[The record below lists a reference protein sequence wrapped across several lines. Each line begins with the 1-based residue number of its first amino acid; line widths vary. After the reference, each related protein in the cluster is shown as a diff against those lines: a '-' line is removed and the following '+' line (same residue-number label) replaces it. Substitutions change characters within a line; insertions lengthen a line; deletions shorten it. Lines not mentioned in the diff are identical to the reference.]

1 MNKELIKSNLLFK
14 WITILSAYIFFLFFH
29 ILFFPFKINNRKIV
43 VCNFYGNGYGDNPKY
58 IVEELLKMK
67 KSLDIVWLV
76 SNKREY
82 KFPKGIRTVKIF
94 SIRSIYEFMTAKIWI
109 DNCRKYF
116 FYNLFKKKDTVY
128 IQTWHGGIGLKRA
141 EQEVENHLSKSYICS
156 AKHDSKMIDYFL
168 SGSKW
173 LSDDIKVNFWYDGK
187 IEETGLPRNDKL
199 INESK
204 VLKEKVYNFYKLNN
218 DMKIVLYAP
227 TFRQGNTKADFMDFA
242 KLKSA
247 LNEKFNK
254 EWIIFLRLHPNIKE
268 LKVDLPEYVINASF
282 YEDAQE
288 LLCAADILITDYSSI
303 MFDMML
309 LDKPV
314 FVYANDL
321 KKYTS
326 NRGLKFDLKKLPFS
340 YAENDFKLI
349 KNIEQFD
356 EKNFKKDLE
365 RFKEKLVLHE
375 NGTASVKVAFKILKI
390 MNTNSKNI

>member
-14 WITILSAYIFFLFFH
+14 WITILSAYIFFGFFH

-58 IVEELLKMK
+58 IVEELLKMR

-76 SNKREY
+76 SGKGEY
-82 KFPKGIRTVKIF
+82 KFPKGVRTVKIF

-128 IQTWHGGIGLKRA
+128 IQTWHGGIGIKRSEKEA
-141 EQEVENHLSKSYICS
+141 KAHLANSYVWS

-173 LSDDIKVNFWYDGK
+173 LSDYIKINFWYNGK
-187 IEETGLPRNDKL
+187 IEENGLPRNDKL

-204 VLKEKVYNFYKLNN
+204 LLKEKVYDFYKLKS
-218 DMKIVLYAP
+218 DVKIVLYAP
-227 TFRQGNTKADFMDFA
+227 TFRQGNTKADFVDFD
-242 KLKSA
+242 KLKSV
-247 LNEKFNK
+247 LNKKFDQ
-254 EWIIFLRLHPNIKE
+254 EWVIFLRLHPNIKE
-268 LKVDLPEYVINASF
+268 LKVDLPEHVINTSF

-288 LLCAADILITDYSSI
+288 LLCAADILMTDYSGI

-314 FVYANDL
+314 FIYANDISEY
-321 KKYTS
+321 KRDR
-326 NRGLKFDLKKLPFS
+326 NFKFDFEELPFS
-340 YAENDFKLI
+340 YAENDLELI
-349 KNIEQFD
+349 ENIEKFNE
-356 EKNFKKDLE
+356 EKFLKDLKKL
-365 RFKEKLVLHE
+365 KEKLVLYE
-375 NGTASVKVAFKILKI
+375 NGTASIKVAAKILEI
-390 MNTNSKNI
+390 MSLK